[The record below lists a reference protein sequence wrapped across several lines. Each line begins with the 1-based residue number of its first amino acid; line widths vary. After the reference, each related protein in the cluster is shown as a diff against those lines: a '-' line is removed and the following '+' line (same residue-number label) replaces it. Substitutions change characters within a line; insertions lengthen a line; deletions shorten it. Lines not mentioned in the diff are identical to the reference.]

1 MVGAFGEEGGEVMF
15 YMFASLF
22 FVLLQAFFSGI
33 ETGLVS
39 SRRSRVEHG
48 AKSGG
53 WSARVL
59 LFFVDHPEIMLSTTL
74 VGTNICVVCAASM
87 AGRAAEAFGYGTP
100 GGMVVATVALTLVLL
115 AAEIIP
121 KDWFRQAPYERCLI
135 FAAPLA
141 LSYVVLY
148 LPVRAMAALTAMLTR
163 RFSGGRERSG
173 AAALLREDFRVLI
186 RESESGGEMDS
197 ETADILDKA
206 LDFHGL
212 RVADVMVPLDRVVAV
227 PANATVAQAMDICL
241 RNGVSGAPV
250 GSSGGSLDWKGVFS
264 IYDAMFELPEGR
276 WGSIGV
282 MDRLRPL
289 RVVREDD
296 GIAGVL
302 KSAKGAGIAIL
313 AVGAADAPS
322 KVIGVVTT
330 GDVAKSL
337 FGE

>member
-1 MVGAFGEEGGEVMF
+1 MVRAFGEEGGEVMF
-15 YMFASLF
+15 YVFASLF

-48 AKSGG
+48 AKTGG

-59 LFFVDHPEIMLSTTL
+59 LFFIERPETMLSTTL
-74 VGTNICVVCAASM
+74 VGTNVCVVCAASM

-100 GGMVVATVALTLVLL
+100 AGMLVATVSLTFVLL

-121 KDWFRQAPYERCLI
+121 KDWFRQSPYERCLP

-148 LPVRAMAALTAMLTR
+148 FPVRAMAALTAVLTR
-163 RFSGGRERSG
+163 GFSKGRERSG

-197 ETADILDKA
+197 ETAEILDKS

-212 RVADVMVPLDRVVAV
+212 RVGEIMVPLRDVVVV
-227 PANATVAQAMDICL
+227 PASATVADAMEICL
-241 RNGVSGAPV
+241 SRGVSGAPV
-250 GSSGGSLDWKGVFS
+250 ESSSGDSGWKGVFS
-264 IYDAMFELPEGR
+264 IYDAIFELPEGR
-276 WGSIGV
+276 WGAV
-282 MDRLRPL
+282 EVVERLRPL
-289 RVVREDD
+289 RVVRE
-296 GIAGVL
+296 GSGVAGVL
-302 KSAKGAGIAIL
+302 KAARGADTPLL
-313 AVGAADAPS
+313 AVSAAEPS
-322 KVIGVVTT
+322 AEVIGIVTT
-330 GDVAKSL
+330 GDVAKAL